1 MEQIHAGRNLDEQ
14 GIPFGAIPASFVE
27 GRSEARMVYPGAREV
42 FRRVERGTGSM
53 VLKILSFDAVPAGHL
68 EAGYVAPALPDAVL
82 DWYQAELEARQWSSR
97 GRRYS
102 GQLFDAL
109 QGFDRPR
116 QEFVVVVPTR
126 DRVQPRLDRH
136 GVTWPELGHCYFELH
151 YRIFVRH
158 PSQR

>member
-27 GRSEARMVYPGAREV
+27 GRSEARMVYPGAQEV

-53 VLKILSFDAVPAGHL
+53 VLKILSFDQVPAGHL
-68 EAGYVAPALPDAVL
+68 EAGYVAPAPPDAVL
-82 DWYQAELEARQWSSR
+82 DWYQAELGARGWSSR
-97 GRRYS
+97 ARRHS
-102 GQLFDAL
+102 EHEFDAL

-116 QEFVVVVPTR
+116 QELVVTVPTR
-126 DRVQPRLDRH
+126 HRAQPRLDRN
-136 GVTWPELGHCYFELH
+136 GVTWPEPGRCYFELQ

-158 PSQR
+158 PPQR